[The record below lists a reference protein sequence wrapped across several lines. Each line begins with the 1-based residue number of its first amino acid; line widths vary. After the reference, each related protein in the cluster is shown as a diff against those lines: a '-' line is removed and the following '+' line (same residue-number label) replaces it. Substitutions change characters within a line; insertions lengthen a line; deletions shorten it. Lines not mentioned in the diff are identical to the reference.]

1 MPAEDINRIYEEL
14 TARYNPISTS
24 TIKSVLKGKLKVK
37 PGKVTFGTDTDSTP
51 SMGEAEDAFK
61 KYNCAI
67 FTAFRGVYTLDENH
81 ERNKRLKAD
90 MEACGMKFRPVD
102 GCYREADWE
111 YICKEYCFFVY
122 DADRNQ
128 SRQFFENVYLLSAKY
143 DQDSFLY
150 KRAGINRTAF
160 LVATTEAGR
169 KDLHGNIKFAG
180 QLYTDVHDVVA
191 WTACS
196 DGKIAFQLKGMILI
210 GTSNK
215 KIKIGEGNIFDIKG
229 YDPDGIVVI
238 RDNKHNDLKEACHNY
253 KGNIP
258 LVERYF
264 MKENQTE
271 AEVHEKIIRAL
282 KVLKD
287 KKCKRIGFHCSASIN
302 GSYLEGAKV
311 AYETIQQWAT
321 RNDKF
326 LNLMVVVDIYGD
338 YSKVLNYK

>member
-1 MPAEDINRIYEEL
+1 MIAAENINRIYEEL

-37 PGKVTFGTDTDSTP
+37 SGKATFGTDTDSTP

-67 FTAFRGVYTLDENH
+67 FTAFRGGYTLPENI
-81 ERNKRLKAD
+81 ERNAHLKAD
-90 MEACGMKFRPVD
+90 MEAYGMKFRPVD

-111 YICKEYCFFVY
+111 YPCKEYCFFVY

-180 QLYTDVHDVVA
+180 QLYTDVLDVDA

-196 DGKIAFQLKGMILI
+196 DGRIAFQLKGMILI
-210 GTSNK
+210 ATGNK
-215 KIKIGEGNIFDIKG
+215 KIEIGEDSIFDVGG
-229 YDPDGIVVI
+229 YHPDGLVLLY
-238 RDNKHNDLKEACHNY
+238 H
-253 KGNIP
+253 GN
-258 LVERYF
+258 
-264 MKENQTE
+264 
-271 AEVHEKIIRAL
+271 
-282 KVLKD
+282 
-287 KKCKRIGFHCSASIN
+287 
-302 GSYLEGAKV
+302 
-311 AYETIQQWAT
+311 ET
-321 RNDKF
+321 
-326 LNLMVVVDIYGD
+326 L
-338 YSKVLNYK
+338 